1 VEEPVRN
8 SRHRLLFAIAVVVV
22 ATAGADAGA
31 AEGPP
36 SPADGGVTTPVAV
49 PDGGATTAPAAA
61 PVGGASDGG
70 VLSNPPGVPPAP
82 NPDGGAPDGGAT
94 KGPTRLTAREVQNG
108 TQPGPRWLHGSL
120 ELIPRGIFIINTA
133 WNSGTMTPGSFVF
146 YSLPSAVSKSQ
157 FYISPQNTVLGFG
170 LKGIS
175 VGSADL
181 SGGLDVT
188 LRSPTPLQTANTI
201 SPQFYDV
208 HIQLELPYLRFI
220 FGQYPDILLPFVPDT
235 ANSYPSGYVPGAIGY
250 ARPQLRVDWRRPLGE
265 HLQLLTKVS
274 ADQPVQTFDLS
285 DEAVGRQGGRPDV
298 QARIALALG
307 KSSEAKLAWER
318 PFELGIA
325 GHTGMRRVTFTS
337 TNETNQYRTWSIA
350 GDLRLMFPFGTSLK
364 GRLWTGSELGD
375 YVGGIFQTVDLGTG
389 RAVHAWGFWAEV
401 QQALGP
407 RWRATVIYGVDDP
420 RNSDLS
426 PGARTLNQAGVA
438 NLYWDASKKVGLAVE
453 GSRWSTTYVGAGTN
467 TVWRADTLGLMRF

>member
-1 VEEPVRN
+1 VRDA
-8 SRHRLLFAIAVVVV
+8 RGRLLVALTVVVV
-22 ATAGADAGA
+22 GAAGAVANA
-31 AEGPP
+31 ADGPP
-36 SPADGGVTTPVAV
+36 SPADGGATELAA
-49 PDGGATTAPAAA
+49 DGGATTEPAAA
-61 PVGGASDGG
+61 PDGG
-70 VLSNPPGVPPAP
+70 VPDGGVTPSPPGVPPAP
-82 NPDGGAPDGGAT
+82 APDGGVPDGGAT
-94 KGPTRLTAREVQNG
+94 RGPTRLTAREVEHG
-108 TQPGPRWLHGSL
+108 PKPGPSWLHGSL

-133 WNSGTMTPGSFVF
+133 WNSGTLTPGSFVF
-146 YSLPSAVSKSQ
+146 YAFPTAVSKSQ

-170 LKGIS
+170 LKGIR

-208 HIQLELPYLRFI
+208 HIQLELTHLRFI
-220 FGQYPDILLPFVPDT
+220 VGQYPDIILPFVPDT

-250 ARPQLRVDWRRPLGE
+250 ARPQLRVDWRHPFGE
-265 HLQLLTKVS
+265 RLQLLTKVS

-298 QARIALALG
+298 QARIALAVG
-307 KSSEAKLAWER
+307 NSREAKLAWER

-325 GHTGMRRVTFTS
+325 GLTGVRRVTFTT
-337 TNETNQYRTWSIA
+337 TNVTNQYRTWAIA
-350 GDLRLMFPFGTSLK
+350 GDLRLVFPFGTSIK
-364 GRLWTGSELGD
+364 GRLWTGAELGD

-389 RAVHAWGFWAEV
+389 RAVHAWGFWAQL

-407 RWRATVIYGVDDP
+407 RWRATLIYGVDDP

-426 PGARTLNQAGVA
+426 AGARTLNQAGVA
-438 NLYWDASKKVGLAVE
+438 NVYWDASKKIGFAVE
-453 GSRWSTTYVGAGTN
+453 GSRWATTYVGAGTN
-467 TVWRADTLGLMRF
+467 TVWRADTLALMRF